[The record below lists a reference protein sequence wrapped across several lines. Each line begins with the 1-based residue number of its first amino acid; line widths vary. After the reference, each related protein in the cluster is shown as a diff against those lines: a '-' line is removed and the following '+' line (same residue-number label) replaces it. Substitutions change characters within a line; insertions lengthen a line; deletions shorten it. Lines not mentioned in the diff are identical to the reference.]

1 MKQTLLNEYSVVNIK
16 SVKQL
21 LSSLYL
27 LKTGPRVKKTDITLC
42 NWLTDDGNLWKHV
55 LKSELFLIFTLYC
68 ISENVHVYFFLTFRS
83 G

>member
-42 NWLTDDGNLWKHV
+42 N
-55 LKSELFLIFTLYC
+55 
-68 ISENVHVYFFLTFRS
+68 
-83 G
+83 